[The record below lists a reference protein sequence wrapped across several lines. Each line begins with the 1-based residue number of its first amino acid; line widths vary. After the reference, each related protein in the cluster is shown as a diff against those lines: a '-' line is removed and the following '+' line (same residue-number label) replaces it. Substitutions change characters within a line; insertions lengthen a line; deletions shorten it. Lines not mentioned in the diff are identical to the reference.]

1 LAKPDKPIPKIKSA
15 YMNQYDAQQERARRR
30 KKQLW
35 RRLVVVSMAFLVV
48 FGVMITYHLKQRAQ
62 YSEIEQEYEELN
74 DKMVG
79 LEKQKDSLLEE
90 IDLLNDEEYIL
101 DIARTN
107 YFLSKKGELIFQTDD
122 QDERTY

>member
-1 LAKPDKPIPKIKSA
+1 
-15 YMNQYDAQQERARRR
+15 MNQYDAQQERARRR